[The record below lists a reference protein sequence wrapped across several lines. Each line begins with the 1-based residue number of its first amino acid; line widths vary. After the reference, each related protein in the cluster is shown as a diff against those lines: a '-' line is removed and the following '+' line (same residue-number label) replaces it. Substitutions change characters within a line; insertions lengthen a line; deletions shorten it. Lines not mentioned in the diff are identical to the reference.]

1 MTMKR
6 GILLLLLT
14 VAVATVFAEGTTGG
28 DDRYLYAVKGI
39 VTDENGQPLPGAA
52 VKVTGTTFGAGT
64 NTDGAFILRFED
76 RKERTLKVSFVGYD
90 PQEVKAVPGSDNA
103 APIEIRLTPASNPLN
118 EVVITG
124 SLTEKPLKEVPVLT
138 RVISQKEIQALNP
151 MSIETLLQYEL
162 PGLQIGFNSMSQLPE
177 ITYQGMG
184 GEYILFL
191 IDGERVSGEGADHN
205 VDFTRFNVD
214 DIERIEII
222 KGSQSTIY
230 GSNALGGVINIITK
244 NADRPFTG
252 NINARYAGSNGQ
264 KYTLSSGIRKDRLSS
279 YTSLTWRAKD
289 SYTIEDTEGK
299 STVVTSPDGETV
311 NTGDPQYTTVYG
323 YNIWDLTQKLGYTC
337 NERLSTELKG
347 SFYHNKRDIR
357 TGKNYQDFF
366 IDYTLSGKV
375 KYLPAE
381 NQQITLSYLFD
392 SYKKN
397 KDYFKSGKTDTDY
410 HNKTQTPRVDYTG
423 TFGVHTISA
432 GFEGNLEYLKHYF
445 MKDTSSVSMQ
455 TYALYLQEDWKVTER
470 LNVVAG
476 VRADY
481 HRKYHLHVTPKLS
494 LMYTPWDCLTFR
506 AGYSQGFRSPSLKE
520 LYQEYDMGGLG
531 WMMLYGNPNL
541 KPETSNQY
549 ALSAEFTKGGLN
561 MSVSATH
568 NRFKNRITLQ
578 SLNDGTSD
586 SRYENAER
594 ARTTGIETIVRYRW
608 AFGLTL
614 TGSYAYTDDYEEVE
628 GLNTSSVR
636 PHTATFS
643 ALFTR
648 KFGKIGT
655 NLSLNGQW
663 ACPFDRYSVNTEQ
676 ETVTRISYDART
688 ICSMNAGVT
697 LPRGISLNVGVDNL
711 LNYRDKAAD
720 SSLQVPQKGIS
731 LIGTVNINLADM
743 FRL

>member
-1 MTMKR
+1 MKR
-6 GILLLLLT
+6 GILVLLLT

-28 DDRYLYAVKGI
+28 NDRYLYAVKGI

-52 VKVTGTTFGAGT
+52 VKVTGTTFGTGT

-90 PQEVKAVPGSDNA
+90 PQEVKVVPGSGNV
-103 APIEIRLTPASNPLN
+103 APIEIKLTPSSNPLN

-214 DIERIEII
+214 DIERIEVV

-279 YTSLTWRAKD
+279 YTSLTWRTKD

-299 STVVTSPDGETV
+299 TTVVTSPDGETV

-366 IDYTLSGKV
+366 IDYTLGGKV

-423 TFGVHTISA
+423 TFGAHTVSA

>member
-1 MTMKR
+1 MKR
-6 GILLLLLT
+6 GILVLLLT

-28 DDRYLYAVKGI
+28 NDRYLYAVKGI

-103 APIEIRLTPASNPLN
+103 APIEVRLTPASNPLN

-366 IDYTLSGKV
+366 IDYTLGGKV

-423 TFGVHTISA
+423 TFGAHTISA

-697 LPRGISLNVGVDNL
+697 LPRGVSLNVGVDNL

>member
-578 SLNDGTSD
+578 SLNNGTSD

>member
-1 MTMKR
+1 MKR

-76 RKERTLKVSFVGYD
+76 RKERTLKVSFVGYN

-103 APIEIRLTPASNPLN
+103 APIEVRLTPASNPLN

-279 YTSLTWRAKD
+279 YTSLTWRTKD

-299 STVVTSPDGETV
+299 STVTTSPDGETV

-410 HNKTQTPRVDYTG
+410 HNKTQTPRMDYTG
-423 TFGVHTISA
+423 TFGAHTVSA

-494 LMYTPWDCLTFR
+494 LMYTPWDCLTLR

-549 ALSAEFTKGGLN
+549 ALSAEFTKRGLN

>member
-1 MTMKR
+1 MKR

-299 STVVTSPDGETV
+299 STVTTSPDGETV

-366 IDYTLSGKV
+366 IDYTLGGKV

-423 TFGVHTISA
+423 TFGAHTVSA

-481 HRKYHLHVTPKLS
+481 HQKYHLHVTPKLS
-494 LMYTPWDCLTFR
+494 LMYTPWDCLTLR

-697 LPRGISLNVGVDNL
+697 LPRGVSLNVGVDNL

>member
-103 APIEIRLTPASNPLN
+103 APIEVRLTPASNPLN

-279 YTSLTWRAKD
+279 YTSLTWRTKD

-299 STVVTSPDGETV
+299 TTVVTSPDGETV

-423 TFGVHTISA
+423 TFGAHTISA

-494 LMYTPWDCLTFR
+494 LMYTPWDFLTFR

-697 LPRGISLNVGVDNL
+697 LPRGVSLNVGVDNL

>member
-1 MTMKR
+1 MKR

-103 APIEIRLTPASNPLN
+103 VPIEVRLTPASNPLN

-279 YTSLTWRAKD
+279 YTSLTWRTKD

-299 STVVTSPDGETV
+299 TTVTTSPDGETV

-366 IDYTLSGKV
+366 IDYTLGGKM

-423 TFGVHTISA
+423 TFGSHTISA

-663 ACPFDRYSVNTEQ
+663 ACPFSRYSVNTEQ

-697 LPRGISLNVGVDNL
+697 LPRGVSLNVGVDNL

>member
-1 MTMKR
+1 MKR

-28 DDRYLYAVKGI
+28 NDRYLYAVKGI

-103 APIEIRLTPASNPLN
+103 APIEVRLTPASNPLN

-279 YTSLTWRAKD
+279 YTSLTWRTKD

-299 STVVTSPDGETV
+299 TTVVTSPDGETV

-366 IDYTLSGKV
+366 IDYTLGGKV

-423 TFGVHTISA
+423 TFGSHTVSA

-697 LPRGISLNVGVDNL
+697 LPRGVSLNVGVDNL

>member
-1 MTMKR
+1 MKR

-103 APIEIRLTPASNPLN
+103 APIEVRLTPASNPLN

-244 NADRPFTG
+244 NANRPFTG

-279 YTSLTWRAKD
+279 YTSLTWRTKD

-299 STVVTSPDGETV
+299 TTVVTSPDGETV

-423 TFGVHTISA
+423 TFGAHTVSA

-697 LPRGISLNVGVDNL
+697 LPRGVSLNVGVDNL

>member
-1 MTMKR
+1 MKR

-64 NTDGAFILRFED
+64 NTGGAFILRFED

-103 APIEIRLTPASNPLN
+103 APIEVRLTPASNPLN

-279 YTSLTWRAKD
+279 YTSLTWRTKD

-299 STVVTSPDGETV
+299 TTVVTSPDGETV

-423 TFGVHTISA
+423 TFGAHTVSA

-697 LPRGISLNVGVDNL
+697 LPRGVSLNVGVDNL

>member
-1 MTMKR
+1 M
-6 GILLLLLT
+6 LLT

-90 PQEVKAVPGSDNA
+90 PQEVKVVPGSGNV
-103 APIEIRLTPASNPLN
+103 APIEVRLTPASNPLN

-366 IDYTLSGKV
+366 IDYTLGGKV

-423 TFGVHTISA
+423 TFGAHTVSA

-494 LMYTPWDCLTFR
+494 LMYTPWDCLTLR

-697 LPRGISLNVGVDNL
+697 LPRGVSLNVGVDNL

>member
-1 MTMKR
+1 MKR

-52 VKVTGTTFGAGT
+52 VKVIGTTFGAGT

-103 APIEIRLTPASNPLN
+103 APIEVRLTPASNPLN

-279 YTSLTWRAKD
+279 YTSLTWRTKD

-299 STVVTSPDGETV
+299 TTVVTSPDGETV

-366 IDYTLSGKV
+366 IDYTLGGKV

-423 TFGVHTISA
+423 TFGSHTVSA

-494 LMYTPWDCLTFR
+494 LMYTPWDCLTLR

-697 LPRGISLNVGVDNL
+697 LPRGVSLNVGVDNL

>member
-1 MTMKR
+1 MKR

-90 PQEVKAVPGSDNA
+90 PQEVKAVPGSGNV
-103 APIEIRLTPASNPLN
+103 APIEIKLTPSSNPLN

-279 YTSLTWRAKD
+279 YTSLTWRTKD

-299 STVVTSPDGETV
+299 STVTTSPDGETV

-366 IDYTLSGKV
+366 IDYTLGGKV

-423 TFGVHTISA
+423 TFGAHTVSA

-481 HRKYHLHVTPKLS
+481 HRKYRLHVTPKLS

>member
-1 MTMKR
+1 MKR

-28 DDRYLYAVKGI
+28 NDRYLYAVKGI

-90 PQEVKAVPGSDNA
+90 PQEVKVVPGSGNA
-103 APIEIRLTPASNPLN
+103 APIEVRLTPASNPLN

-279 YTSLTWRAKD
+279 YTSLTWRARD

-299 STVVTSPDGETV
+299 TTVVTSPDGETV

-381 NQQITLSYLFD
+381 NQQITLSYLYD

-423 TFGVHTISA
+423 TFGAHTISA

-541 KPETSNQY
+541 KPETSHQY

-697 LPRGISLNVGVDNL
+697 LPRGVSLNVGVDNL

>member
-1 MTMKR
+1 MKR

-103 APIEIRLTPASNPLN
+103 APIEVRLTPASNPLN

-279 YTSLTWRAKD
+279 YTSLTWRTKD

-299 STVVTSPDGETV
+299 TTVVTSPDGETV

-423 TFGVHTISA
+423 TFGAHTISA

-494 LMYTPWDCLTFR
+494 LMYTPWDFLTFR

-697 LPRGISLNVGVDNL
+697 LPRGVSLNVGVDNL

>member
-1 MTMKR
+1 MKR
-6 GILLLLLT
+6 GILFLLLT

-103 APIEIRLTPASNPLN
+103 APIEVRLTPASNPLN

-299 STVVTSPDGETV
+299 STVTTSPDGETV

-366 IDYTLSGKV
+366 IDYTLGGKV

-423 TFGVHTISA
+423 TFGAHTVSA

>member
-103 APIEIRLTPASNPLN
+103 APIEVRLTPASNPLN

-366 IDYTLSGKV
+366 IDYTLGGKV

-423 TFGVHTISA
+423 TFGAHTISA

>member
-1 MTMKR
+1 MKR

-103 APIEIRLTPASNPLN
+103 APIEVRLTPASNPLN

-191 IDGERVSGEGADHN
+191 IDGERISGEGADHN

-279 YTSLTWRAKD
+279 YTSLTWRTKD

-299 STVVTSPDGETV
+299 TTVVTSPDGETV

-410 HNKTQTPRVDYTG
+410 HNKTQTPRMDYTG
-423 TFGVHTISA
+423 TFGAHTVSA

-494 LMYTPWDCLTFR
+494 LMYTPWDCLTLR

-697 LPRGISLNVGVDNL
+697 LPRGVSLNVGVDNL

>member
-1 MTMKR
+1 MKR

-103 APIEIRLTPASNPLN
+103 APIEVRLTPASNPLN

-279 YTSLTWRAKD
+279 YTSLTWRTKD

-299 STVVTSPDGETV
+299 TTVVTSPDGETV

-423 TFGVHTISA
+423 TFGAHTVSA

-494 LMYTPWDCLTFR
+494 LMYTPWDCLTLR

-697 LPRGISLNVGVDNL
+697 LPRGVSLNVGVDNL

>member
-299 STVVTSPDGETV
+299 STVTTSPDGETV

-366 IDYTLSGKV
+366 IDYTLGGKV

-423 TFGVHTISA
+423 TFGAHTVSA

-481 HRKYHLHVTPKLS
+481 HQKYHLHVTPKLS
-494 LMYTPWDCLTFR
+494 LMYTPWDCLTLR

-697 LPRGISLNVGVDNL
+697 LPRGVSLNVGVDNL

>member
-103 APIEIRLTPASNPLN
+103 VPIEVRLTPASNPLN

-279 YTSLTWRAKD
+279 YTSLTWRTKD

-299 STVVTSPDGETV
+299 TTVVTSPDGETV

-366 IDYTLSGKV
+366 IDYTLGGKV

-423 TFGVHTISA
+423 TFGAHTVSA

-494 LMYTPWDCLTFR
+494 LMYTPWDFLTFR

-697 LPRGISLNVGVDNL
+697 LPRGVSLNVGVDNL

>member
-1 MTMKR
+1 MKR

-103 APIEIRLTPASNPLN
+103 APIEVRLTPASNPLN

-279 YTSLTWRAKD
+279 YTSLTWRTKD

-299 STVVTSPDGETV
+299 TTVVTSPDGETV

-366 IDYTLSGKV
+366 IDYTLGGKV

-423 TFGVHTISA
+423 TFGAHTVSA

-697 LPRGISLNVGVDNL
+697 LPHGVSLNVGVDNL

>member
-103 APIEIRLTPASNPLN
+103 APIEVRLTPASNPLN

-578 SLNDGTSD
+578 SLNNGTSD

>member
-1 MTMKR
+1 MKR

-103 APIEIRLTPASNPLN
+103 VPIEVRLTPASNPLN

-299 STVVTSPDGETV
+299 TTVVTSPDGETV

-366 IDYTLSGKV
+366 IDYTLGGKV

-423 TFGVHTISA
+423 TFGAHTISA

-494 LMYTPWDCLTFR
+494 LMYTPWDCLTLR

-549 ALSAEFTKGGLN
+549 ALSAEFTKRGLN

>member
-1 MTMKR
+1 MKR

-103 APIEIRLTPASNPLN
+103 APIEVRLTPASNPLN

-279 YTSLTWRAKD
+279 YTSLTWRTKD

-423 TFGVHTISA
+423 TFGAHTISA

-697 LPRGISLNVGVDNL
+697 LPRGVSLNVGVDNL

>member
-1 MTMKR
+1 MKR

-103 APIEIRLTPASNPLN
+103 APIEVRLTPASNPLN

-279 YTSLTWRAKD
+279 YTSLTWRTKD

-299 STVVTSPDGETV
+299 TTVVTSPDGETV

-423 TFGVHTISA
+423 TFGAHTVSA

-494 LMYTPWDCLTFR
+494 LMYTPWDCLTLR

-688 ICSMNAGVT
+688 ICSMNVGVT
-697 LPRGISLNVGVDNL
+697 LPRGVSLNVGVDNL

>member
-103 APIEIRLTPASNPLN
+103 APIEVRLTPASNPLN

-279 YTSLTWRAKD
+279 YTSLTWRTKD

-299 STVVTSPDGETV
+299 TTVVTSPDGETV

-423 TFGVHTISA
+423 TFGAHTVSA

-494 LMYTPWDCLTFR
+494 LMYTPWDCLTLR

-697 LPRGISLNVGVDNL
+697 LPRGVSLNVGVDNL